1 MKALLHVSSL
11 PLVLTDKGLDTIV
24 ECSGIFQRE
33 PQSQEE
39 KESQPREVGDSQ
51 VKKETLPHEK
61 VEESCGQ
68 HVATVASKPENHKDS
83 LLEKEGPSQPQEVG
97 DSTSEKETSPR
108 KERRE
113 PVNNGQE
120 SWLIL
125 NGAVG
130 DQESQPG
137 AMVSKEDEKASKQ
150 EATVGVREDT
160 GAEAEVEKPDL
171 QQSSFE
177 AGKAGEQKVP
187 KAQEVKPQEELNLHE
202 VGWVETHA
210 EVNRKE
216 ASILP
221 ASWVMVTGGER
232 QDSPLSPH
240 ESTPKG
246 QGVVTSVPNEVVQ
259 EPGMATWGLNEGKSQ
274 TVMEM
279 EGKSQASMEMGKSG
293 TVEID
298 VNKADADP
306 EAVKLQLQQQPS
318 TELQD
323 KSTEGASASASD
335 SRLPPPKPEQR
346 GSPKGAR
353 PETKADD
360 AGLYSIR

>member
-11 PLVLTDKGLDTIV
+11 PLVLTDKALDTIV

-39 KESQPREVGDSQ
+39 KESQP
-51 VKKETLPHEK
+51 
-61 VEESCGQ
+61 
-68 HVATVASKPENHKDS
+68 
-83 LLEKEGPSQPQEVG
+83 QEVG
-97 DSTSEKETSPR
+97 DSTPEKETSPK
-108 KERRE
+108 KERGE
-113 PVNNGQE
+113 AVNNGQE
-120 SWLIL
+120 SWLTV

-160 GAEAEVEKPDL
+160 GEAEVERPDL

-177 AGKAGEQKVP
+177 AGKAGKQEVP

-232 QDSPLSPH
+232 QDSPLSPN

-279 EGKSQASMEMGKSG
+279 EGKSQTSIEMGKSG

-306 EAVKLQLQQQPS
+306 EAVKLQLQQQPAA
-318 TELQD
+318 ELQD
-323 KSTEGASASASD
+323 KSTEGAAASASD
-335 SRLPPPKPEQR
+335 SCLPPPKPEQG

-360 AGLYSIR
+360 AGLYSIRQKDGWGCFLIPVHIPVL